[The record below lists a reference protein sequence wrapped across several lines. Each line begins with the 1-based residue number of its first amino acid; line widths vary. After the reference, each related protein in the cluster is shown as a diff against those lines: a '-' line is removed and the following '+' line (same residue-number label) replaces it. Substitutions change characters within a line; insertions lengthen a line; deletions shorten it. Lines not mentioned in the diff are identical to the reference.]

1 MSLYLFV
8 VTVIFYSES
17 DDGSWKDHA
26 EPWLMFRVAC
36 HKQNMHH
43 MLVSWCKL
51 YSAETPAND
60 AIKINLGGDAE
71 PMHTRAIASMQ
82 DLQKK
87 DCQGL

>member
-1 MSLYLFV
+1 
-8 VTVIFYSES
+8 
-17 DDGSWKDHA
+17 
-26 EPWLMFRVAC
+26 
-36 HKQNMHH
+36 MHH
-43 MLVSWCKL
+43 MLADVN
-51 YSAETPAND
+51 YSAEAPAND